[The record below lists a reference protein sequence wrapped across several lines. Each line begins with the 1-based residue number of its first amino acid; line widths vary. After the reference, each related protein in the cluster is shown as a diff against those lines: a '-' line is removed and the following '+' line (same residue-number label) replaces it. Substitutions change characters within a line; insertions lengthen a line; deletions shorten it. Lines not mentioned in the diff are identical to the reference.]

1 MEQKGSTATE
11 ASSDTILGE
20 VFQKRFAPNWKKE
33 LHSASL

>member
-11 ASSDTILGE
+11 ASSDTIGE
-20 VFQKRFAPNWKKE
+20 IFQKRFAPNWKKE